1 MKNRFKFAS
10 VGLLALA
17 LNAAPA
23 LAQDVVI
30 GVPVAATGIF
40 SFAGVS
46 GKNGIEIAREE
57 LEKSGELARLKIKLL
72 VEDTASDKN
81 QATTLVNRFVK
92 TDKVSLIL
100 GPTSTPESLAALPI
114 AQESKV
120 PVLSIAS
127 GDVYKIG
134 DWVYKATTTPGKIME
149 ALAEYALKAPVAK
162 KVAYVFNRDNDSYLA
177 QKNGIRD
184 VLVARGVATVA
195 EESIVGSDTDFSALA
210 TKLANLDIDTL
221 VITTTAEVTANI
233 IIQAKQ
239 AGLSPKV
246 RILGAPS
253 VASAQFIKVGG
264 AAIEGTIFVSDYFP
278 ESSSELNKKFVAAYQ
293 QKFGL
298 VPDIFAAMGY
308 TQLKLAATAIKSAG
322 PGADRAAIRQALS
335 QVKDLPTVLGN
346 GSLTQTA
353 NRTPIYGGYILSVK
367 NGKFVSL

>member
-1 MKNRFKFAS
+1 MKNWLKLTS
-10 VGLLALA
+10 VSLVSVALQA
-17 LNAAPA
+17 TSA
-23 LAQDVVI
+23 LAQEVVV

-46 GKNGIEIAREE
+46 AKNGIEIARAE
-57 LEKSGELARLKIKLL
+57 LEKSGELGTLKIKLL

-81 QATTLVNRFVK
+81 QATTLVNKFVK

-114 AQESKV
+114 AQENKV

-134 DWVYKATTTPGKIME
+134 DWVFKATTTPAKIME
-149 ALAEYALKAPVAK
+149 ALAEYALKNLNAK
-162 KVAYVFNRDNDSYLA
+162 RVAYVFNRDNDSYLA

-184 VLVARGVATVA
+184 VLASRGVTTVA
-195 EESIVGSDTDFSALA
+195 EETIVGSDTDFSALA
-210 TKLANLDIDTL
+210 TKLTNLDIDTL

-233 IIQAKQ
+233 VIQSKQ

-264 AAIEGTIFVSDYFP
+264 AAVEGSVFVSDYFP
-278 ESSSELNKKFVAAYQ
+278 ENSSELNKRFVAAYQ

-298 VPDIFAAMGY
+298 VPDIFSAMGY
-308 TQLKLAATAIKSAG
+308 TQFKLAATAIKNAG
-322 PGADRAAIRQALS
+322 PSHDRAAIRQAIS

-346 GSLTQTA
+346 GTLTQTA
-353 NRTPIYGGYILSVK
+353 NRTPIYGGYILTVK